1 MGTQAVWPLSPHFS
15 PLQGAQGPGGGTDLF
30 LPTQAIFDKFDQ
42 DTSGTMNSHELRLA
56 LNATG
61 MDRSWGVSWGQDWLP
76 LLAGPAA
83 HSQSRHL
90 SLLSALGKDWV
101 TLRSHGGESS
111 VWGKKGVRRGWAWD
125 GAEEGAGHPGRG
137 DMEAGVLQEPWQNV
151 LDSSE
156 FGLES

>member
-1 MGTQAVWPLSPHFS
+1 
-15 PLQGAQGPGGGTDLF
+15 
-30 LPTQAIFDKFDQ
+30 
-42 DTSGTMNSHELRLA
+42 MNSHELRLA

-61 MDRSWGVSWGQDWLP
+61 MDRSWGGSWGQDWLP
-76 LLAGPAA
+76 LLAPVLLQAQLPTQLLP
-83 HSQSRHL
+83 SQSRHL

-111 VWGKKGVRRGWAWD
+111 VWGNKGVRRGWAWE

-137 DMEAGVLQEPWQNV
+137 DMEAGVLREPWQNV